1 MNSKNLAIV
10 ILAAGKSSRM
20 GDETKQLLKYKEET
34 LLKIASKKALKISN
48 AVYVVLG
55 HDFELCQDEIKDLD
69 VNIIYNKDF
78 EKGIG
83 SSISCA
89 VSKLNDYEN
98 IMITLCDQPF
108 ISTEHLNSLK
118 KHIDNKTI
126 ISTIYEDSKNA
137 TVPAVFPKKY
147 FNELMKLNEDI
158 GARNLLNKE
167 VSIKTKL
174 EKNQSVDI
182 DTPKDVS
189 IFLNIQLS
197 K

>member
-20 GDETKQLLKYKEET
+20 GDETKQLLKYKEES
-34 LLKIASKKALKISN
+34 LLKIACKKALEVSN
-48 AVYVVLG
+48 TVFVVLG

-118 KHIDNKTI
+118 KHINNKTI

-137 TVPAVFPKKY
+137 TVPAIFPKKY
-147 FNELMKLNEDI
+147 FNELIKLNEDK
-158 GARNLLNKE
+158 GAKSLINTQQT
-167 VSIKTKL
+167 IKIEL
-174 EKNQSVDI
+174 EKHQSIDI
-182 DTPKDVS
+182 DTQRDKV
-189 IFLNIQLS
+189 LL
-197 K
+197 